1 MLHMTIS
8 RPFLLMII
16 VPVIGIIALA
26 ALIFGGQAISD
37 DSVDGEIQQAL
48 ATSLDTSGAIELQNL
63 QEVQYGYG
71 ICGAYKTAD
80 GNGFS
85 SFFYD
90 TNRKRLTL
98 DVNSREYTS
107 NCGLSAIC

>member
-1 MLHMTIS
+1 M
-8 RPFLLMII
+8 LMII
-16 VPVIGIIALA
+16 IPVTGSLALA
-26 ALIFGGQAISD
+26 ALIFGGQAMSD
-37 DSVDGEIQQAL
+37 YRMDGEIQQAL
-48 ATSLDTSGAIELQNL
+48 TTTLGTSSEIELQHL

-80 GNGFS
+80 VDGFA
-85 SFFYD
+85 SFYYD
-90 TNRKRLTL
+90 TNRERLTL